1 MNKNKHLKLE
11 NCHDAKINI
20 SLFLYQ
26 RNQPDSSNMNEP
38 PKPKPRA
45 KKGKELHY
53 AELDI
58 ASNVPMVPPK
68 PSHERVEYAEVQF
81 NKHSDFEHPV

>member
-1 MNKNKHLKLE
+1 MIIV
-11 NCHDAKINI
+11 INI

-26 RNQPDSSNMNEP
+26 RNQPDSSDMNAA
-38 PKPKPRA
+38 PKPKPRP

-58 ASNVPMVPPK
+58 ASNIPMVAPRRPY
-68 PSHERVEYAEVQF
+68 PQDRVEYAEVKF
-81 NKHSDFEHPV
+81 NSD

>member
-1 MNKNKHLKLE
+1 MT
-11 NCHDAKINI
+11 INI
-20 SLFLYQ
+20 SLFL
-26 RNQPDSSNMNEP
+26 NQTEA

-58 ASNVPMVPPK
+58 ATNVPMVAPRR
-68 PSHERVEYAEVQF
+68 SNERVEYAEVKF
-81 NKHSDFEHPV
+81 NNNHDYEHPV